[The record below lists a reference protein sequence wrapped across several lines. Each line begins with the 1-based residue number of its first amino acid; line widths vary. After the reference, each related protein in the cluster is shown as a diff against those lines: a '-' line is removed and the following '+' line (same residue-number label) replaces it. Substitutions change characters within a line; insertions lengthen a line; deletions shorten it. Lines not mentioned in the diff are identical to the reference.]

1 MVAFL
6 GICLMSYCQSYEI
19 IDNAIYGAIAKVI
32 QVRYPQKSLEE
43 RECIVDTFRNDRIA
57 DNFGSELV
65 FDHRRLER
73 EMEVYL
79 SKIET
84 KCEWIVFA
92 KSPLG
97 ICILVGLI
105 IMIISVCCGLIKC
118 ICC

>member
-1 MVAFL
+1 
-6 GICLMSYCQSYEI
+6 MSYCQSYDI
-19 IDNAIYGAIAKVI
+19 LDNAIVGAISKVI

-43 RECIVDTFRNDRIA
+43 RECIVDEFKNQRIA
-57 DNFGSELV
+57 DKFSSDLV

-73 EMEVYL
+73 EMESYL
-79 SKIET
+79 STIET
-84 KCEWIVFA
+84 KCEWLVFA

-97 ICILVGLI
+97 LCILVGLI